1 MTKKVSHRQLSSLI
15 KILYYNP
22 DKTGRKKPLLVTA
35 SFGVG
40 KSVTI
45 EDTAK
50 ELAKE
55 RGKTYLN
62 WNEIS
67 YEEKIKIIENNLFKD
82 YFILFDI
89 RLSAYDATDLRG
101 LPNFVKRWVEW
112 KYPLFVEIL
121 QHPESDGIIFF
132 DEFNLGTPLV
142 LSSCYQIFHDKVISD
157 IKINYNWM
165 IIGAGNKA
173 DDYANTIDTPA
184 PLKDRCA
191 EVELTPATPKDWC
204 SWATKNGVHPKI
216 VAYISWK
223 GTMLRKVNFE
233 SNEKYTDERAW
244 ASLSSYM
251 KLPLEEIKLVSGT
264 IIGEGVASEF
274 MGFLEIQNIIDL
286 DEVIN
291 KPEILKTITEAGQ
304 KYFVISGLAEKY
316 GNDLMTIEQLF
327 AVSTVLYEN
336 KSADFVAMLWR
347 LASRMNKA
355 KFRKDFTT
363 KELKNP
369 LRGIFAKYLIDE

>member
-1 MTKKVSHRQLSSLI
+1 MKKITHEQLSDLM

-40 KSVTI
+40 KSEQI
-45 EDTAK
+45 QKTAK
-50 ELAKE
+50 DIAKE
-55 RGKTYLN
+55 RERTYLN
-62 WNEIS
+62 WNETS
-67 YEEKIKIIENNLFKD
+67 YEDKLKIIDENLFKD

-89 RLSAYDATDLRG
+89 RLASYDATDLRG
-101 LPNFVKRWVEW
+101 LPNFSRKWVEW
-112 KYPLFVEIL
+112 KYPFFVEIL

-157 IKINYNWM
+157 IKINFNWL

-184 PLKDRCA
+184 PLKDRCC
-191 EVELTPATPKDWC
+191 EVELTPSTPQNWIK
-204 SWATKNGVHPKI
+204 WAVKNKIHPKI
-216 VAYISWK
+216 IAYISWK
-223 GTMLRKVNFE
+223 GTMLYKVNFD
-233 SNEKYTDERAW
+233 STEKFTTFRGW

-251 KLPLEEIKLVSGT
+251 HLPLKDIKLVAGT
-264 IIGEGVASEF
+264 VIGEGVASEF
-274 MGFLEIQNIIDL
+274 MGFLEIENIINL
-286 DEVIN
+286 DEIIK
-291 KPEILKTITEAGQ
+291 KPEILKTITEPGQ
-304 KYFVISGLAEKY
+304 KYFIISGLAEKY
-316 GNDLMTIEQLF
+316 GNNLMTIEQMF
-327 AVSTVLYEN
+327 AVSTILQEN
-336 KSADFVAMLWR
+336 KSAEFVAMLWR
-347 LASRMNKA
+347 LASRIDKT

-369 LRGIFAKYLIDE
+369 LRAVFLKYLN

>member
-1 MTKKVSHRQLSSLI
+1 MVKKINHKQLSNLI

-22 DKTGRKKPLLVTA
+22 DKTGRKKPLLITG

-40 KSVTI
+40 KSETI
-45 EDTAK
+45 QTTAK
-50 ELAKE
+50 EIAKE
-55 RGKTYLN
+55 VNKIYFN
-62 WNEIS
+62 WNESS
-67 YEEKIKIIENNLFKD
+67 YKDKLKIIEENLFKD
-82 YFILFDI
+82 YFILFDV
-89 RLSAYDATDLRG
+89 RLSTMDAVEIKG
-101 LPNFVKRWVEW
+101 LPNFVKNWVEW

-121 QHPESDGIIFF
+121 QHPDSDGILFF
-132 DEFNLGTPLV
+132 DEFNLGTALV

-157 IKINYNWM
+157 VKINFNWL
-165 IIGAGNKA
+165 IIGAGNKG

-184 PLKDRCA
+184 PLKDRCS
-191 EVELTPATPKDWC
+191 EVELTPCTPKDWC
-204 SWATKNGVHPKI
+204 LWASKNGISPKI
-216 VAYISWK
+216 IAYLTWK
-223 GTMLRKVNFE
+223 GTMLRKINFE
-233 SNEKYTDERAW
+233 SEEKYTDERAW

>member
-1 MTKKVSHRQLSSLI
+1 MKKISHGQLNQLI
-15 KILYYNP
+15 QILYDCP
-22 DKTGRKKPLLVTA
+22 DKTGRKTPLLISGT
-35 SFGVG
+35 FGEG
-40 KSVTI
+40 KSQVVQ
-45 EDTAK
+45 DTAR
-50 ELAKE
+50 EIAKKRE
-55 RGKTYLN
+55 RTFIN

-67 YEEKIKIIENNLFKD
+67 YEEKLKIIEDNLFKD

-89 RLSAYDATDLRG
+89 RLSSYDATDLKG
-101 LPNFVKRWVEW
+101 LPNFSKKWVEW
-112 KYPLFVEIL
+112 KYPFFVEIL
-121 QHPESDGIIFF
+121 QHPESDGIILF
-132 DEFNLGTPLV
+132 DEWNLTTPLV

-157 IKINYNWM
+157 IKINFNWL
-165 IIGAGNKA
+165 IIGCGNKA

-184 PLKDRCA
+184 PLKDRAC
-191 EVELTPATPKDWC
+191 EVELVPPTPKDWIK
-204 SWATKNGVHPKI
+204 WASKAGIHPKI
-216 VAYISWK
+216 IAYISWK

-233 SNEKYTDERAW
+233 SAEKYTTERGW
-244 ASLSSYM
+244 ARLSSYM
-251 KLPLEEIKLVSGT
+251 HLPLEDIKLVAGT
-264 IIGEGVASEF
+264 VIGEGVASEF

-286 DEVIN
+286 DEVIK

-316 GNDLMTIEQLF
+316 GNDLMTLEQLF
-327 AVSTVLYEN
+327 AVSTILYEN

-369 LRGIFAKYLIDE
+369 LRGIFAKYLIDD

>member
-1 MTKKVSHRQLSSLI
+1 MVKKINHKQLSNLI

-22 DKTGRKKPLLVTA
+22 DKTGRKKPLLITG

-40 KSVTI
+40 KSETI
-45 EDTAK
+45 QTTAK
-50 ELAKE
+50 EIAKE
-55 RGKTYLN
+55 VNKIYFN
-62 WNEIS
+62 WNESS
-67 YEEKIKIIENNLFKD
+67 YKDKLKIIEENLFKD
-82 YFILFDI
+82 YFILFDV
-89 RLSAYDATDLRG
+89 RLSTMDAVEIKG
-101 LPNFVKRWVEW
+101 LPNFVKNWVEW

-121 QHPESDGIIFF
+121 QHPDSDGILFF
-132 DEFNLGTPLV
+132 DEFNLGTALV

-157 IKINYNWM
+157 VKINFNWL
-165 IIGAGNKA
+165 IIGAGNNG

-184 PLKDRCA
+184 PLKDRCS
-191 EVELTPATPKDWC
+191 EVELTPCTPKDWC
-204 SWATKNGVHPKI
+204 LWASKNGISPKI
-216 VAYISWK
+216 IAYLTWK
-223 GTMLRKVNFE
+223 GTMLRKINFE
-233 SNEKYTDERAW
+233 SEEKYTDERAW